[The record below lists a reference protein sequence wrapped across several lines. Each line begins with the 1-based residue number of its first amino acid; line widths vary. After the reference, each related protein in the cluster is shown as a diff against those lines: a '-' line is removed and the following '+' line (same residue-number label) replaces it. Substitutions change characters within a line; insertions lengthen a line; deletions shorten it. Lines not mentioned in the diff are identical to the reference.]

1 MHFGGNKCISQRVLG
16 EYLKNL
22 TYQALFQESDRIF
35 MSFREIGLL
44 VNDLLEQIVFKETQ
58 KLKNRQQ

>member
-1 MHFGGNKCISQRVLG
+1 MHFDGNKCISQRVLG

-22 TYQALFQESDRIF
+22 TYQALSQESDRIF

>member
-1 MHFGGNKCISQRVLG
+1 MHFGGNKCISQRVLD

-22 TYQALFQESDRIF
+22 TYQALSQESDRIF